1 MAVDEVRQH
10 VRRRLEELMGAEGA
24 SYLMDRP
31 PGGWSDLVTNA
42 TLDAKLAALEQR
54 LLAEIERRFR
64 IQTTFLVSAMIVG
77 MGLIGVLV
85 R

>member
-31 PGGWSDLVTNA
+31 PGGWSDLVTN
-42 TLDAKLAALEQR
+42 TMLDAKLAALEQR

-64 IQTTFLVSAMIVG
+64 IQTTFLVSAMIA
-77 MGLIGVLV
+77 GLGLFGLLV